1 MTHSSPTRSSSHR
14 ELPGPTPDEAEAGIL
29 PFVVRICTCE
39 TQRAVFAEC
48 QHARL
53 QLHGIAQ
60 GGDHS
65 RADRPAVKTCP
76 HARRNALIFGC
87 GMETPAA
94 IPSAAH
100 HRKPAAQVRCQ
111 RSADLAFAPLV

>member
-65 RADRPAVKTCP
+65 RADRPAVTTCP
-76 HARRNALIFGC
+76 QARRTDRKSTRMNSSHYCEYRI
-87 GMETPAA
+87 PA
-94 IPSAAH
+94 H
-100 HRKPAAQVRCQ
+100 AQKKKNNTK
-111 RSADLAFAPLV
+111 DHI